1 MFIGKPASVSDCIQ
15 RYNKLK
21 TQQHLEIAAPHN
33 LNEKVKDVIDTDLRR
48 WAESEGQV
56 LQ

>member
-1 MFIGKPASVSDCIQ
+1 MFKGKPASVSECIQ

-21 TQQHLEIAAPHN
+21 TKQYLEIAAPHN
-33 LNEKVKDVIDTDLRR
+33 LNEKVKDVIGTDLRR
-48 WAESEGQV
+48 WVEGEGQV